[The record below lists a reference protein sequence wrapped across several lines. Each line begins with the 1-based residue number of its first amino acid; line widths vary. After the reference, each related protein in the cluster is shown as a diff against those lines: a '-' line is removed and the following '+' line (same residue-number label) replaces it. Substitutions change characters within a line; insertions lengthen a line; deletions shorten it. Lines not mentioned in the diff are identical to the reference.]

1 MPLKIKDA
9 SFVDY
14 SSPHSHSVTN
24 RVVEPFLLM
33 NNNQDVRCHEIE
45 TRTNKT
51 FRLNRIQHIETLNT
65 QWIYECYHRQVFT
78 DIFMFSSET
87 HYKR

>member
-1 MPLKIKDA
+1 MLR
-9 SFVDY
+9 FVDY

-51 FRLNRIQHIETLNT
+51 F
-65 QWIYECYHRQVFT
+65 
-78 DIFMFSSET
+78 SS
-87 HYKR
+87 